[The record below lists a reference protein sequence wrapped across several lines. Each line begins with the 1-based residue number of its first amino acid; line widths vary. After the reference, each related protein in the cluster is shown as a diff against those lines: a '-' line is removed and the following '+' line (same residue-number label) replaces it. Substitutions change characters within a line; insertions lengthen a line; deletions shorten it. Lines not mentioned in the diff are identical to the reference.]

1 MTTLNQVVI
10 LACCYS
16 LLFLLCLW
24 VYKMGSE
31 SLIAIKTANGNWK
44 LLHMRHAGGIV
55 IMVLIPALLL
65 PDLPKHL
72 LIWPAPV
79 DLLQAITLLNTGFIL
94 LALIKNHLAALPTGQ
109 MNADKSSLLQAAI
122 HLVLRSFFLVS
133 YEWFFRG
140 CILFSCVHLV
150 GTTPAIAINLGIY
163 AFIHSF
169 NGKKELYGSIPF
181 GLMLCVFTLW
191 YQSVWP
197 AILLHLLLSL
207 PYETV
212 VLHSLLKKPN
222 ALL

>member
-1 MTTLNQVVI
+1 MTTLNHVVI

-16 LLFLLCLW
+16 FLFLLCLW

-31 SLIAIKTANGNWK
+31 SLASIKTANGNWR
-44 LLHMRHAGGIV
+44 LLHIRHAGGV
-55 IMVLIPALLL
+55 IIMALIPALLV

-79 DLLQAITLLNTGFIL
+79 DVLQAITLLNAGFIL
-94 LALIKNHLAALPTGQ
+94 LILVKRHVNNLSAEKLNVDR
-109 MNADKSSLLQAAI
+109 NSLLQAVI
-122 HLVLRSFFLVS
+122 HFTLRSLFLAS

-140 CILFSCVHLV
+140 CLLFSCVHLF
-150 GTTPAIAINLGIY
+150 GITPAIVINLALY

-181 GLMLCVFTLW
+181 GLILCVFTLW

-207 PYETV
+207 SYETV
-212 VLHSLLKKPN
+212 VLQSFFKKSKVVI
-222 ALL
+222 